1 VSLACPAPRNVRDV
15 RFRLIPRDEGFFALF
30 NQAAEN
36 AAATASLAHEMFTRL
51 PDVETMAEKALEF
64 EERGDQLTR
73 TIRRALDTA
82 VVTPF
87 DREDIHALAESIDTA
102 VDHMTGAVDLVRL
115 HHITE
120 PLDGI
125 AELGDLVAK
134 ASEAVVRAVSK
145 LSRLRDLQEDLDE
158 VDRLESQGDQ
168 LYRRT
173 TALLFSGSYKAFTVL
188 KWKDIVE
195 SLERALNAFEHT
207 ADVITSIAL
216 KHG

>member
-1 VSLACPAPRNVRDV
+1 M

-30 NQAAEN
+30 DQAAEN

-51 PDVETMAEKALEF
+51 PDVETMAEKALEL

-73 TIRRALDTA
+73 TIRHALDTA

-145 LSRLRDLQEDLDE
+145 LSRLRDLQDDLDE

-168 LYRRT
+168 LDRRT
-173 TALLFSGSYKAFTVL
+173 TARLFSGEFKAFTVL
-188 KWKDIVE
+188 RWKDIVE
-195 SLERALNAFEHT
+195 AMESALNSFEK
-207 ADVITSIAL
+207 ASDIVASIAV
-216 KHG
+216 KHA

>member
-1 VSLACPAPRNVRDV
+1 
-15 RFRLIPRDEGFFALF
+15 
-30 NQAAEN
+30 
-36 AAATASLAHEMFTRL
+36 
-51 PDVETMAEKALEF
+51 MAEKALEF

>member
-1 VSLACPAPRNVRDV
+1 M
-15 RFRLIPRDEGFFALF
+15 FATC
-30 NQAAEN
+30 ASGSSR
-36 AAATASLAHEMFTRL
+36 ATKASSRSSTR
-51 PDVETMAEKALEF
+51 
-64 EERGDQLTR
+64 RRSDQLTR